1 MRQEAF
7 SSYLWQ
13 GITWCIQLT
22 NFLGSPSGNLGL
34 PGLHRR
40 GRYPPGTTTGTQ
52 PCLPHCQPQGTAL
65 TLLHLLPPSIPGAE
79 GARCSV
85 QTVPQTTQ
93 CTAIYGNKMSPGPL
107 FPFPLKETL
116 PCHKFN
122 VGIFSKDIY
131 HEEHIRWRNNEGVLD
146 GKRKGLS
153 LRVLATPRNWRQTL
167 CTSKCVQFF

>member
-22 NFLGSPSGNLGL
+22 SFLGSPSGNQGSWTSQSGGREYPEDNDWHAAMPPSL
-34 PGLHRR
+34 PT
-40 GRYPPGTTTGTQ
+40 PKA
-52 PCLPHCQPQGTAL
+52 LPSP
-65 TLLHLLPPSIPGAE
+65 LLHLLPPSIPRSW

-122 VGIFSKDIY
+122 VGIFFKDIY

-146 GKRKGLS
+146 GKRKRSQPQGGL
-153 LRVLATPRNWRQTL
+153 
-167 CTSKCVQFF
+167 